1 MVTSL
6 CHLQNASKL
15 KPLIETGAALKEK
28 LVNTGFDNI
37 LEMFVGWERMT
48 LAQELVDLTISLY
61 NPKSSCFEIGEHKL
75 FFGLQAVL
83 NILGLPVVGAPVVS
97 VQKDDRSIAQDLFGD
112 PEVWKNGSF
121 PSSKLIK
128 IVCKSDENVDVRVRA
143 TVLAIMACFTVPDAT
158 RLGICPQFGQCVRN
172 TSKIKEYAWGEHV
185 VVELHHALVKH
196 KLLEEKRNETGGC
209 MFAAVVFLLHHSP
222 TICEHFGIAKPHDPK
237 QWPLAKAWAKS
248 ICDRGKNPYRPSRPW
263 SDLKDVDVQYNV
275 YEGILL
281 PEPYKSQSYMW
292 KAISPMFSNNLCV
305 YHTPYAAPKQFNISQ
320 KEVTD
325 MEIFYTR
332 TIKAAIEKQ
341 KGAKLRK
348 DNNICFSLP
357 GFRGGGNKD
366 YFSMWQENLY
376 PEVMQR
382 GKQALLDGQNWV
394 EVMERREDDQPSF
407 KVSVDVQVEMEEGH
421 DEEQEELLMKA
432 NEVIRSL
439 NEELQTKIDELA
451 ELRLNY
457 VDANKMNTELVEKLR
472 SRDTT
477 ILDLEKSTRTFPH
490 LQNVLN
496 FRKIKCRI
504 IMSEVHTSGGC
515 SVLTREIKDLKATII
530 QLNRNMECQE
540 DLKQRLE
547 EKEEQL
553 TKQEEACTS
562 ILNQMEKLKESMEAE
577 KQECIRNSNE
587 KYEALREKLEEKEEA
602 LQFSEDLS
610 HALVVKEF
618 AANQELQDAHKE
630 SISGLQEVMTHHHW
644 SSIGIKRMGEIKGQV
659 FREACLG
666 RFSVEEVDDASAKLC
681 SLWEQHL
688 TDPHWHPF
696 KHQCIKDQQQACTIE
711 QIA

>member
-158 RLGICPQFGQCVRN
+158 RFSCFI
-172 TSKIKEYAWGEHV
+172 
-185 VVELHHALVKH
+185 
-196 KLLEEKRNETGGC
+196 
-209 MFAAVVFLLHHSP
+209 
-222 TICEHFGIAKPHDPK
+222 IAR
-237 QWPLAKAWAKS
+237 LFVN
-248 ICDRGKNPYRPSRPW
+248 I
-263 SDLKDVDVQYNV
+263 LVDVQYNV

-281 PEPYKSQSYMW
+281 PEPYK
-292 KAISPMFSNNLCV
+292 
-305 YHTPYAAPKQFNISQ
+305 T
-320 KEVTD
+320 
-325 MEIFYTR
+325 
-332 TIKAAIEKQ
+332 AIEKQ

-477 ILDLEKSTRTFPH
+477 ILDLEK
-490 LQNVLN
+490 
-496 FRKIKCRI
+496 K
-504 IMSEVHTSGGC
+504 
-515 SVLTREIKDLKATII
+515 IKDLKATII

-666 RFSVEEVDDASAKLC
+666 RFSVEEEVIDEDDEKLKQLRNEYGKVAYDAVTKALMELNEYNP
-681 SLWEQHL
+681 SGRYPVHQVWN
-688 TDPHWHPF
+688 F
-696 KHQCIKDQQQACTIE
+696 KEERKATMKEIVHFLINQLKTHKRKRR
-711 QIA
+711 